1 MKRTAVRATMA
12 SAAVLDPPPPAR
24 VMALQPYRAGMLPLA
39 FTTALA
45 ALSAIPLVAEHQR
58 LFWSFWGAAGAL
70 AAWDAGLLARARARG
85 RALTIEIALRRQ
97 HYLQACVQGS

>member
-58 LFWSFWGAAGAL
+58 VLWSFWGAAGASG
-70 AAWDAGLLARARARG
+70 AWVAGLLARARARG
-85 RALTIEIALRRQ
+85 GALAMESAVRRQ
-97 HYLQACVQGS
+97 HYHQACGRGS